1 MTRMNARHFVPSK
14 PCPRG
19 RANPRRIIVFGK
31 PWLIAMWLAAA
42 VTLLAFIGGTA
53 AASSAALYKSQIFNP
68 AFSVVLQPG
77 WTVAERDVGAAQ
89 IYKNCSDCVHQGEEN
104 GEVTLDMALS
114 GSTPKSAIKRLRGT
128 PGLVPGPV
136 NSFSIGTLRGWA
148 FMARRGNLPIAFPQ
162 SGYRTDPSGSPLQII
177 AVRARGKTVT
187 IFIDPHEATPAQTPR
202 FMKNAAA
209 LLRGLRFR

>member
-1 MTRMNARHFVPSK
+1 M
-14 PCPRG
+14 
-19 RANPRRIIVFGK
+19 
-31 PWLIAMWLAAA
+31 
-42 VTLLAFIGGTA
+42 TLLAFIGGTA
-53 AASSAALYKSQIFNP
+53 AASSAGPYKSQIFNP

-77 WTVAERDVGAAQ
+77 WTVAEWGVGAAQ
-89 IYKNCSDCVHQGEEN
+89 IFKKCANCVHQGQEN
-104 GEVTLDMALS
+104 GEVTLDTALS
-114 GSTPKSAIKRLRGT
+114 GSTPKSAIKRLRAT

-136 NSFSIGTLRGWA
+136 SSLSIGTLRGWA
-148 FMARRGNLPIAFPQ
+148 FVAQRDNLPIAFPR

-187 IFIDPHEATPAQTPR
+187 IFIDPHEATLAQTPR

>member
-1 MTRMNARHFVPSK
+1 M
-14 PCPRG
+14 
-19 RANPRRIIVFGK
+19 FGK
-31 PWLIAMWLAAA
+31 PRLIAIWLAAA

-53 AASSAALYKSQIFNP
+53 AAFSAAVYKSQIFNP

-77 WTVAERDVGAAQ
+77 WTVAERDVAAAQ
-89 IYKNCSDCVHQGEEN
+89 IYKKCADCVHQGEE
-104 GEVTLDMALS
+104 E
-114 GSTPKSAIKRLRGT
+114 
-128 PGLVPGPV
+128 
-136 NSFSIGTLRGWA
+136 
-148 FMARRGNLPIAFPQ
+148 RRGDAGYGVLRLDAEVRDQATAWYAGARSGACKQLFDRHAARLGVHGAARQ
-162 SGYRTDPSGSPLQII
+162 SPDRLSQESGFRTDPSGSPLQII

>member
-1 MTRMNARHFVPSK
+1 MTR
-14 PCPRG
+14 
-19 RANPRRIIVFGK
+19 IETQ
-31 PWLIAMWLAAA
+31 LIALWLAAA
-42 VTLLAFIGGTA
+42 VTLLAISRRNGSSFQRGPLQVADLQPSLLGRA
-53 AASSAALYKSQIFNP
+53 AARMDSRRTGRRLPHRSTRTAPTAC
-68 AFSVVLQPG
+68 
-77 WTVAERDVGAAQ
+77 TR
-89 IYKNCSDCVHQGEEN
+89 GEEN

-114 GSTPKSAIKRLRGT
+114 GSTPRSAIKRLRGT

-136 NSFSIGTLRGWA
+136 NSFAIGTLRGWA
-148 FMARRGNLPIAFPQ
+148 FMARRGNLPIVFPR

-202 FMKNAAA
+202 FMKNATA